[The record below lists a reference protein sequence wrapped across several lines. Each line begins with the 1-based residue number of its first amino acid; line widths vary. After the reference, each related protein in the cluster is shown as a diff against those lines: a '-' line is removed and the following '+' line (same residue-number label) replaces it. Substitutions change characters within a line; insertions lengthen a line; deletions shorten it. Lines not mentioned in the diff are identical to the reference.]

1 MSGEE
6 LIEKLTR
13 DPVAR
18 LRWRVCREFHILPFS
33 KEAQRMTDR
42 QVVFCGAQMVV
53 DRREQD
59 SARGGEG
66 AQNGGFDEARFAQL
80 AEESK

>member
-6 LIEKLTR
+6 LIEKLSC

-33 KEAQRMTDR
+33 RAAKRMTDR
-42 QVVFCGAQMVV
+42 QVVFCGAQMVL
-53 DRREQD
+53 DRRERD
-59 SARGGEG
+59 GARAGEE
-66 AQNGGFDEARFAQL
+66 ARNGGFDKARFARL
-80 AEESK
+80 AEESE